1 MEEIIVYSPQSGTA
15 VPISEVP
22 DQTFSDKI
30 LGDGIAIQPSSPLV
44 VAPVSGIIT
53 SIADTYHAV
62 CIEGKNG
69 EEVLVHLGIDTV
81 QLKGKGFTCYVE
93 EGQEIRR
100 GDKLIKMNLKLCDR
114 KGYSSLSPCIVV
126 NGDSFSSLT
135 VQTGPVEAGITPV
148 IRLKSK

>member
-30 LGDGIAIQPSSPLV
+30 LGDGVAIQPSSPLV

-62 CIEGKNG
+62 CIEGENG
-69 EEVLVHLGIDTV
+69 EAVSYTHLDVYKRQMYERCAEVEFG
-81 QLKGKGFTCYVE
+81 
-93 EGQEIRR
+93 R
-100 GDKLIKMNLKLCDR
+100 
-114 KGYSSLSPCIVV
+114 
-126 NGDSFSSLT
+126 
-135 VQTGPVEAGITPV
+135 
-148 IRLKSK
+148 